1 MKAIMREL
9 ANSFDAI
16 LKSDMCYEEQLE
28 TLLQATRAKFSIER
42 REIAENKVLK
52 NKMLTDKNHQPLVVG
67 KIYSIPRAANKFE
80 LLKEFDANDECFRC
94 TSDNSLHLGREF
106 LGYDG
111 EDFVDVFEAT

>member
-1 MKAIMREL
+1 MGTMKEL
-9 ANSFDAI
+9 ADSFDKI

-28 TLLQATRAKFSIER
+28 TLLQVTRAKFSIER

-67 KIYSIPRAANKFE
+67 KIYSIPRATNRFE
-80 LLKEFDANDECFRC
+80 LFKEFGILDECFRR
-94 TSDNSLHLGREF
+94 TSDGSLHFGREF